1 MKRTVLA
8 AMVAVGLS
16 AAISAQGQMVTRA
29 AAQIPFS
36 FNVGSQAY
44 PAGKCEIT
52 LDVHPSIVAVQCD
65 GVRERVMALSFG
77 VSKVLPVQQGKLVFN
92 KYGERY
98 FLSQIWLPGR
108 SAGRELGQSKAERE
122 LAARQRGPEQIVLA
136 LR

>member
-8 AMVAVGLS
+8 AAVAVALS

-29 AAQIPFS
+29 TAQIPFE
-36 FNVGSQAY
+36 FNVGSQAF

-52 LDVHPSIVAVQCD
+52 LNVHPGVVRVWCEGARD
-65 GVRERVMALSFG
+65 GAMALSSR
-77 VSKVLPVQQGKLVFN
+77 VTKTLPVRQGKLVFN

-98 FLSQIWLPGR
+98 FLSQIWLPGQW
-108 SAGRELGQSKAERE
+108 AGHELMKAKVERE
-122 LAARQRGPEQIVLA
+122 LAARQRGSEQTVLA